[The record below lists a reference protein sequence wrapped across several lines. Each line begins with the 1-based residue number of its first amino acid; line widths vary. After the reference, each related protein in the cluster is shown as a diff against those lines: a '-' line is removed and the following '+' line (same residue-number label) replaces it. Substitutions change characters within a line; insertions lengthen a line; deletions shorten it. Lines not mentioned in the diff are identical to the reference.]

1 MTDIVVVDDGAL
13 VRSGI
18 RLVLQAH
25 PDLVVV
31 AEADDGPAGVAAVR
45 EHRPDVALVDLRL
58 PGLSGVD
65 VVQILHSDPRTAST
79 ALVVLTTF
87 DDDEALVA
95 AVEAGAS
102 GYLLKSMSPEQIV
115 DGVRTAARGETSLA
129 P

>member
-13 VRSGI
+13 VRSVI

-65 VVQILHSDPRTAST
+65 VVQTLHSDPRRRQPRSSSSRRST
-79 ALVVLTTF
+79 TMRPSLPRSKPVPVVTC
-87 DDDEALVA
+87 
-95 AVEAGAS
+95 
-102 GYLLKSMSPEQIV
+102 
-115 DGVRTAARGETSLA
+115 
-129 P
+129 